1 VPSEPI
7 LRALA
12 RSPWE
17 ARATI
22 TVLVG
27 AVLLSGFALAGAE
40 VGDLLTD
47 PRVWP
52 ERPWTLL
59 TSVLLHA
66 SPMHL
71 LFNVLMGWQLGR
83 AVEAIWGTPRTALL
97 LLFLAAGSNAAQW
110 ALSGPSLGLSG
121 VVYGLFGLLWA
132 ADRWQVDKGGILNP
146 GTANLLWGW
155 MVLCIVLT
163 EAQVMQIA
171 NVAHVSGAALGVALG
186 WSTSG
191 PRDARGW
198 RWFLFPLLT
207 VLFVAAGLFGR
218 PWLNHSESRAVELFG
233 QGVRLGED
241 GRLEEALAAF
251 TRSTELRPS
260 LAESWWNRGVMLQR
274 LGRRGEAEASFEE
287 ARALGYA
294 PPGEG

>member
-7 LRALA
+7 LRALG
-12 RSPWE
+12 RPPGE

-22 TVLVG
+22 TVLVV
-27 AVLLSGFALAGAE
+27 ATLLSGFALAGAD
-40 VGDLLTD
+40 VTDLVTD

-52 ERPWTLL
+52 RRPWTLL
-59 TSVLLHA
+59 SSVLLHA
-66 SPMHL
+66 TPMHL

-97 LLFLAAGSNAAQW
+97 ILFLAAGSNAAQW

-132 ADRWQVDKGGILNP
+132 ADRWQRDKAGILNP
-146 GTANLLWGW
+146 GTSNLLWGW

-186 WSTSG
+186 WSLAG

-198 RWFLFPLLT
+198 RWFLFPGLT
-207 VLFVAAGLFGR
+207 AACIVAGLFGR
-218 PWLNHSESRAVELFG
+218 PWLNQSESRAIELFG
-233 QGVRLGED
+233 EGVRLEEAGA
-241 GRLEEALAAF
+241 LEEALAAF
-251 TRSTELRPS
+251 ERSTELRPS
-260 LAESWWNRGVMLQR
+260 LAESWWNRGVLLQR
-274 LGRRGEAEASFEE
+274 LGRHDEAEASFQE
-287 ARALGYA
+287 ARALGYD
-294 PPGEG
+294 PPGDS